1 MFPILRRHWTLWAAW
16 TMGSALVLYLNPWGP
31 FRGAE
36 LLACLGSLLMVLD
49 RRVPRDALLAIGLS
63 AVALLAALDDHG
75 VTIDRLILGWSA
87 FAGASIFVARA
98 VDDQRVLEDLVGQ
111 VVLQKDAAR
120 GFEAFREN
128 LRDEIARARR
138 HERPFAVLSVAPR
151 SKGVSAGPSAE
162 SEVLA
167 RVVQARQ
174 VYEIGDALRDALHR
188 YSRVVVTDRRV
199 LCCVP
204 ELDQEALPP
213 LLLRIHETIADTLG
227 TKLEI
232 GPALFPR
239 DALSADDLIAAADD
253 ARRPQLA
260 SVSTTASLSTDRG
273 GVEGDSVEADRA
285 EAARVE
291 AARVEAARVEEARVE
306 EASVE
311 GAAASLRDAR
321 A

>member
-16 TMGSALVLYLNPWGP
+16 TLGSALVLYFNPWGP

-36 LLACLGSLLMVLD
+36 LLACVGSLLMVLD
-49 RRVPRDALLAIGLS
+49 RRVPRDAMLAIGLS
-63 AVALLAALDDHG
+63 AFALCAALDDHG

-98 VDDQRVLEDLVGQ
+98 VDDHRVLEDLVGQ
-111 VVLQKDAAR
+111 IILEKDAPR
-120 GFEAFREN
+120 GLTAFRES

-138 HERPFAVLSVAPR
+138 HERPFAVLSIAPR
-151 SKGVSAGPSAE
+151 SKGDSAGPSPK
-162 SEVLA
+162 SEILA
-167 RVVQARQ
+167 RVVEARQ
-174 VYEIGDALRDALHR
+174 IFEVGDALRDVLHR
-188 YSRVVVTDRRV
+188 YARVVVTDQRV

-204 ELDQEALPP
+204 ELDEEALAP
-213 LLLRIHETIADTLG
+213 LLLRIHETIDDLVG

-232 GPALFPR
+232 GPVLYPR

-260 SVSTTASLSTDRG
+260 PVSTTGSLSADG
-273 GVEGDSVEADRA
+273 DGVE
-285 EAARVE
+285 AASVE
-291 AARVEAARVEEARVE
+291 AARGDAARG
-306 EASVE
+306 E
-311 GAAASLRDAR
+311 GAAASLRDAS